1 MPKRFPFYP
10 QLEAMDCGSTC
21 LRMIARFYGRY
32 YSLAYLRE
40 ISNTGKDGG
49 SLLDLSEA
57 AELIGLKTLAVE
69 ADIIQLQDVIPKPCI
84 INKKGPNS
92 QFNPTQHNACLN
104 SI

>member
-1 MPKRFPFYP
+1 MLKRFPFYP

-40 ISNTGKDGG
+40 ISNTGKDGV

-57 AELIGLKTLAVE
+57 AEIIGLKTKTESVCFRFLAEKTAIVSW
-69 ADIIQLQDVIPKPCI
+69 AYK
-84 INKKGPNS
+84 
-92 QFNPTQHNACLN
+92 
-104 SI
+104 